1 MKKELCIYVEHDD
14 DRVTVLGLG
23 GSPDHGGLGRAGSGG
38 VLGHGGLGRAESE
51 VGHQS

>member
-1 MKKELCIYVEHDD
+1 MFEHDD
-14 DRVTVLGLG
+14 DCVTVLGLG
-23 GSPDHGGLGRAGSGG
+23 GSPDHGSLGGAGSGG